1 MMAAATSSIRQCAT
15 CGESLDG
22 LNARAR
28 YCSADCRAEAKRK
41 RDRRAKADKRAG
53 VVKTDRA
60 RARTFGSLSE
70 DQVLDAIAQ
79 GLGIKTSIAKR
90 LGISRALLDRWIK
103 ENPTV
108 AAAFDEAVEI
118 LIDTAEHKLMEQVLG
133 GDMRAIKYL
142 LDTKGK
148 TRGYGQPNRLLVGV
162 SQLTPEERASR
173 FARVAR
179 AFGHEL
185 PPGGLEGV
193 IDVSAVEDDD

>member
-1 MMAAATSSIRQCAT
+1 MMAAATSPNRQCAT

-53 VVKTDRA
+53 VAKTDRA

-118 LIDTAEHKLMEQVLG
+118 LLDTAEHKLIEQVLG
-133 GDMRAIKYL
+133 GDLKAIKYL
-142 LDTKGK
+142 LDTKGQS
-148 TRGYGQPNRLLVGV
+148 RGYGAAKKIIVGTV
-162 SQLTPEERASR
+162 NIEPEERLSR
-173 FARVAR
+173 FGRVSR
-179 AFGHEL
+179 ALGYDT
-185 PPGGLEGV
+185 PAGLI
-193 IDVSAVEDDD
+193 IDAVAEEEEDG